1 MWLKAN
7 NNHTLLTLKNTK
19 PGPWEKFKLERFEKL
34 WEGVTPKGV
43 NRTKAL
49 KFRQYMRNHVLQKF
63 HKRSKEQWANAD
75 KGHYNHGFSS
85 KDQFLTKD
93 NCRKYWMGELQK
105 DIREAETWS

>member
-1 MWLKAN
+1 MCIRDRQMSDDFD
-7 NNHTLLTLKNTK
+7 
-19 PGPWEKFKLERFEKL
+19 GKLERFERL
-34 WEGVTPKGV
+34 WEGVTPKGI